1 MMSRFARRPAAVL
14 VAAVFSVLAAR
25 AADAPNLNVARSSIV
40 ATFRQSG
47 VAVDS
52 PFTKFTGRVV
62 YEPANV
68 AAASAVVEVDTASL
82 DIGGEDYN
90 AEIRKKQW
98 FDVATYPRATF
109 RSTAIKATGPG
120 SFIATGTL
128 TVKGKVQTIAV
139 PITAKATPDGTAFEG
154 RFTISRK
161 TFGLGDPLWE
171 EVLEDG
177 VGVHFTLVKSGR

>member
-1 MMSRFARRPAAVL
+1 MSRFVKWPAAL
-14 VAAVFSVLAAR
+14 LIAAVMSTFTAG
-25 AADAPNLNVARSSIV
+25 AADAPNVNIAKSSII

-52 PFTKFTGRVV
+52 PFTKFTGRIA
-62 YEPANV
+62 YDPANV
-68 AAASAVVEVDTASL
+68 AASSAAIDVETASL
-82 DIGGEDYN
+82 DIGAEDYN

-120 SFIATGTL
+120 RFVATGTL

-139 PITAKATPDGTAFEG
+139 PITAKTTPNGTAFEG
-154 RFTISRK
+154 SFPISRK
-161 TFGLGDPLWE
+161 AFGLGDPLWE
-171 EVLEDG
+171 EVLEDR
-177 VGVHFTLVKSGR
+177 VGVRFTLVKN